1 MAAEFVCPRCGCGRR
16 LETGRPGEAVSCPRC
31 GATAPARACS
41 GRAPGAAEER
51 VAPRSGVFDAGAF
64 NAGASDSGAFAAS
77 RRASAGPSAPAGG
90 ARTVLPGPKPA
101 PLPSA
106 PVPDSDGPDPDGV
119 DEPAPV
125 AGPRKSLFLGLM
137 LTLLFGG
144 FGVFYATFPGGLM
157 CALMELTL
165 FGLSVF
171 FGEKIY
177 PALAFVRLIYF
188 MVTFAAISGHN
199 KDLERAAKRGKRGKQ
214 P

>member
-1 MAAEFVCPRCGCGRR
+1 MAAEFVCPQCGYGRR

-31 GATAPARACS
+31 GATAPARECS

-64 NAGASDSGAFAAS
+64 AAGAVAAS
-77 RRASAGPSAPAGG
+77 RRVPASAGPSAPAGG
-90 ARTVLPGPKPA
+90 ARTVPPGPKTA
-101 PLPSA
+101 PLPS
-106 PVPDSDGPDPDGV
+106 VPDSDES

-125 AGPRKSLFLGLM
+125 AGPGKSLFLGLM

-144 FGVFYATFPGGLM
+144 FGVFYATFPGGVM

-188 MVTFAAISGHN
+188 MIAFAAISGHN
-199 KDLERAAKRGKRGKQ
+199 KELARAAKRGKRGKQ